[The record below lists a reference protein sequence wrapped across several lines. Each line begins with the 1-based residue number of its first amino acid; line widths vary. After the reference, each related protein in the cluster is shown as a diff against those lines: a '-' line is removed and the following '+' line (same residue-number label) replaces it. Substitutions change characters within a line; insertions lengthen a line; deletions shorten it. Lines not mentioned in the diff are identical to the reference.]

1 MAQTDHNGVSGRTL
15 HGRVLCGEFTH
26 THTRNFLNSIYFPP
40 LPPQVPVVGLEGDEM
55 VDMGENFRR
64 LQGMALSAS
73 LSSIPSM
80 FAGNKRTM
88 HDTFTHAT
96 CNTTQLRRFQSSVVY

>member
-1 MAQTDHNGVSGRTL
+1 MAQTDYHGVSGRAL
-15 HGRVLCGEFTH
+15 QGRILRGEFTRTH
-26 THTRNFLNSIYFPP
+26 THIHSFLDSIYCPPPPP
-40 LPPQVPVVGLEGDEM
+40 LPQVPVVGLEGDEM

-80 FAGNKRTM
+80 FAGNKRTISQ
-88 HDTFTHAT
+88 HLLRAT
-96 CNTTQLRRFQSSVVY
+96 VSKFEE

>member
-1 MAQTDHNGVSGRTL
+1 MGVNDEWHRQTIMECLDELCKGGSSVVSS
-15 HGRVLCGEFTH
+15 
-26 THTRNFLNSIYFPP
+26 HTRTHIHSFLNSIYCSPP
-40 LPPQVPVVGLEGDEM
+40 LPQVPVVGLEGDEM

-80 FAGNKRTM
+80 FAGNKRTISQ
-88 HDTFTHAT
+88 HLLRAT
-96 CNTTQLRRFQSSVVY
+96 VSKFEE